1 MATLTQVISPP
12 SAAGSARADS
22 LAGASAKGSDS
33 RGEFAQLMSG
43 AIEAQAS
50 AQSPSS
56 HPGAGDVR
64 TSTPPNNASGTQ
76 NLTDTQAALNQLQT
90 KINTLLAQNPP
101 LTSSVQHSLKALLQQ
116 LASITA
122 TLAGSADP
130 MAQAVLGAKTLS
142 DLQKKLDQL
151 QTLLSQADEAGSSWG
166 AQLQAMALNLA
177 QGLNPTASCGVGLT
191 GAAQAGMHSPHEG
204 LNQASMAL
212 SANKPGLTAQNN
224 STGAIHPAEGSM
236 ATGANAS
243 LAQGSATAAQLMAAH
258 MANGAGNGAANS
270 TGNGVGSTQSLNNL
284 SLVNQNLSHL
294 LSDGFNSIKPNLNHS
309 APLTISQPA
318 TDLTS
323 NLISGLPTALPAAGF
338 GSIATHSVFATLPNA
353 LDLNQAKMPSDLGQN
368 IQWMLGKN
376 ISRATLDI
384 NPANLGPLKISIDQQ
399 HDQIQIQIMAAH
411 HLTRDALD
419 QAIPRLREWLQEAG
433 LNHAEVTIGS
443 FDAQSGQNPFLNQ
456 NSGQS
461 SGFGQAASH
470 HAPGTAPGTVP
481 TLEADNAKAVDGAVQ
496 KLTSVWRLDT
506 FV

>member
-50 AQSPSS
+50 AQSPSP

-64 TSTPPNNASGTQ
+64 TSTSPNNASRTQ
-76 NLTDTQAALNQLQT
+76 NLNDTQAVLNQLQT

-116 LASITA
+116 LASMTA

-130 MAQAVLGAKTLS
+130 TAQAVLGAKTLS

-177 QGLNPTASCGVGLT
+177 QGLNPTASSGVGLT
-191 GAAQAGMHSPHEG
+191 GAAQADIHSPHDG

-212 SANKPGLTAQNN
+212 SANKPALTAQNN
-224 STGAIHPAEGSM
+224 STGAIHSAEGSM

-243 LAQGSATAAQLMAAH
+243 LAQGSGTAAQLMAAH
-258 MANGAGNGAANS
+258 MANGAGNG

-470 HAPGTAPGTVP
+470 PAPGATTGTVS